1 MIIQFYSTA
10 LLSLNLQS
18 FILLTLITLQ
28 KEIKALLGHYRVT
41 CKIDFYRSFDNNI
54 WCING
59 YCGYNAKLKLS
70 AIFSKNSIFQ
80 KRSGLTNNVFQYMT
94 TVFYEHSGGYI
105 PKQKYITMA
114 CRLSAWYPCPYL
126 YPIAYKK
133 KVKCKK
139 ESFQK
144 SVFQFATLISNYS

>member
-41 CKIDFYRSFDNNI
+41 CKIDFYKSFDDNI

-59 YCGYNAKLKLS
+59 YCGYNANLKLS
-70 AIFSKNSIFQ
+70 AIFSKNSTFQ
-80 KRSGLTNNVFQYMT
+80 KRSGLKNNVFQYMT
-94 TVFYEHSGGYI
+94 TIFYGHYGGYI
-105 PKQKYITMA
+105 SMQKKITMA

-133 KVKCKK
+133 KVECKK
-139 ESFQK
+139 EIFK
-144 SVFQFATLISNYS
+144 NLDFNLPLW

>member
-1 MIIQFYSTA
+1 MLVRKGHLIPMIIQFYSTA

-59 YCGYNAKLKLS
+59 YCGYNANLKLS
-70 AIFSKNSIFQ
+70 AIFSKNSTFQ
-80 KRSGLTNNVFQYMT
+80 KRSGLKNNVFQYMT
-94 TVFYEHSGGYI
+94 TIFYGHYGGYI
-105 PKQKYITMA
+105 SMQKKLRWLVVYQLGTLVLIYI
-114 CRLSAWYPCPYL
+114 P
-126 YPIAYKK
+126 
-133 KVKCKK
+133 
-139 ESFQK
+139 
-144 SVFQFATLISNYS
+144 

>member
-1 MIIQFYSTA
+1 MLVRKGHLILTIIQFYSTA

-59 YCGYNAKLKLS
+59 YCGYNANLKLS
-70 AIFSKNSIFQ
+70 ALFSKISAFQ
-80 KRSGLTNNVFQYMT
+80 KRSGLKNNVFQYMT
-94 TVFYEHSGGYI
+94 TIFYGHSGGCISMQKKIFNGLSFISLVPLSLSYI
-105 PKQKYITMA
+105 P
-114 CRLSAWYPCPYL
+114 
-126 YPIAYKK
+126 
-133 KVKCKK
+133 
-139 ESFQK
+139 
-144 SVFQFATLISNYS
+144 